1 MNDKEKDEKRQLLE
15 QLIKMA
21 QADDDSKSIEFEFLV
36 LLVTQMGISKAEL
49 IELFEQY
56 IELNP
61 PKLEHQRILLFQRL
75 VLMMNSDNLM
85 DQNEMSYLRQLGIR
99 MGLHPMA
106 SEEVLRIMNDFPNK
120 TVPSDRLIEIFKTFH
135 N

>member
-1 MNDKEKDEKRQLLE
+1 MNEKEKDEKRQLLS

-21 QADDDSKSIEFEFLV
+21 QAEDDSKSIEFEFLV
-36 LLVTQMGISKAEL
+36 LLVAQMGISKTEL

-61 PKLEHQRILLFQRL
+61 PKLEHERILQFQRL
-75 VLMMNSDNLM
+75 VLMMNADNII
-85 DQNEMSYLRQLGIR
+85 DENELSYLRQLGIR

-120 TVPSDRLIEIFKTFH
+120 IVPAEKLIQIFKTFH